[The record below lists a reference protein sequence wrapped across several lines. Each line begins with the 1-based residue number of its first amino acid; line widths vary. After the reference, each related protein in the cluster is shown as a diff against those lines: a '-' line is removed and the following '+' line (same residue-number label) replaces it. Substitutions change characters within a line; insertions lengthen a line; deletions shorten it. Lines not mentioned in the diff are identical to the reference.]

1 MQKDHVFH
9 RGSEDRVDCGGQCC
23 CESSCAKDQGKTT
36 PDESLMWMN
45 YCDKLHRTHRS
56 PLDQVM
62 RFPSGLTV
70 PRRPA
75 NWESCQRST
84 GIKGVAKSLIR
95 DKYLMLFQDPFI
107 LAVVSEIADIGIV
120 S

>member
-1 MQKDHVFH
+1 M
-9 RGSEDRVDCGGQCC
+9 GSEDRVDCGGQCC
-23 CESSCAKDQGKTT
+23 PALVFRRR
-36 PDESLMWMN
+36 PIF
-45 YCDKLHRTHRS
+45 
-56 PLDQVM
+56 DQVM

-84 GIKGVAKSLIR
+84 GIKVVAKSLIR
-95 DKYLMLFQDPFI
+95 DKYLMFFQDPFK